1 MILNMIG
8 TALSL
13 ISVIRSQIKP
23 SKSEEVAAAAD
34 PCVSSVRM
42 PRDFLGKVLKN
53 NGMATD
59 YQLGTPGVQNAIQGL
74 VNQLMAPW
82 ESSSVPGEQSTSSGR
97 GYGQLRWWGEAA
109 DPHSDKGQAALV
121 HYQQLLGQ
129 LGLSQARAPAL
140 SDLLRQYSGVLE
152 ADGAVLNKGAM
163 LSLVA

>member
-1 MILNMIG
+1 MILNIIG

-23 SKSEEVAAAAD
+23 SKSEVVAAAD
-34 PCVSSVRM
+34 PCVSSARM
-42 PRDFLGKVLKN
+42 PRGFLGKVLRS

-59 YQLGTPGVQNAIQGL
+59 YQLATPGVQNAIQGL
-74 VNQLMAPW
+74 VNQLMTPG
-82 ESSSVPGEQSTSSGR
+82 ESGSVPGEQSTSSGI
-97 GYGQLRWWGEAA
+97 GYGQLRWLDAAA
-109 DPHSDKGQAALV
+109 DPHSHKGQAALV

-129 LGLSQARAPAL
+129 LGLSQERAPAL
-140 SDLLRQYSGVLE
+140 SDLLRQYSGALE

>member
-13 ISVIRSQIKP
+13 ISVIRSQIQP
-23 SKSEEVAAAAD
+23 SKNEAVAAAD
-34 PCVSSVRM
+34 PCVSSASM
-42 PRDFLGKVLKN
+42 PRDVLGKILKN
-53 NGMATD
+53 NGMVTD

-74 VNQLMAPW
+74 VNQLMTPG
-82 ESSSVPGEQSTSSGR
+82 ESDSVPGEQSTSSGI
-97 GYGQLRWWGEAA
+97 GYGQLRWLDVAA
-109 DPHSDKGQAALV
+109 DPHTNKGQAALV

-129 LGLSQARAPAL
+129 LGLSQERAPAL
-140 SDLLRQYSGVLE
+140 SDLLRQYSGALE

>member
-23 SKSEEVAAAAD
+23 SNNEAVAAAD
-34 PCVSSVRM
+34 PCVSSAI
-42 PRDFLGKVLKN
+42 PSRDFLGNTLKN

-59 YQLGTPGVQNAIQGL
+59 YQLGTPGVQSAIQGL
-74 VNQLMAPW
+74 VNQLLTPG
-82 ESSSVPGEQSTSSGR
+82 ESDPVPGEQSSFSGI
-97 GYGQLRWWGEAA
+97 GYGQLRWLDAAA
-109 DPHSDKGQAALV
+109 DPHSNKGQAALV

-129 LGLSQARAPAL
+129 LGLSQERAPAL
-140 SDLLRQYSGVLE
+140 SDLLRQYSGALE

>member
-23 SKSEEVAAAAD
+23 SKSEVVAAAD
-34 PCVSSVRM
+34 PCVSSARM
-42 PRDFLGKVLKN
+42 PRGFLGKVLKN

-59 YQLGTPGVQNAIQGL
+59 YQLGTPGVQSAIQGL
-74 VNQLMAPW
+74 VNQLLTPG
-82 ESSSVPGEQSTSSGR
+82 ESDPVPGEQSTSSGI
-97 GYGQLRWWGEAA
+97 GYGQWRWLDAVA
-109 DPHSDKGQAALV
+109 DPHSHKGQAALV

-129 LGLSQARAPAL
+129 LGLSQERAPAL
-140 SDLLRQYSGVLE
+140 SDLLRQFSGALE
-152 ADGAVLNKGAM
+152 ADGIALNKGAM